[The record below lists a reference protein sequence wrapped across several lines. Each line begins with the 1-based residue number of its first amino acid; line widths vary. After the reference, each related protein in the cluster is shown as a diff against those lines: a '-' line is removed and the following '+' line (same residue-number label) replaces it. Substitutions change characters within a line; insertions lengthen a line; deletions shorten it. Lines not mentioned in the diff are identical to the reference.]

1 MHSPLVKKIT
11 ESVNNIWLTKFI
23 LYETHNMG
31 KVRFAHILAIDDLRH
46 GCYDSR
52 L

>member
-1 MHSPLVKKIT
+1 MKEIT
-11 ESVNNIWLTKFI
+11 KSINDIWFAKFI

-46 GCYDSR
+46 ECCSSR
-52 L
+52 VHVL